1 MDCQDRAHPQGHG
14 GAVARHGGRR
24 SHARSLI
31 RGQNASLPAEQD
43 ERIIIRMFLAD
54 EIRRLKK
61 ERNAVILAHNYQTAD
76 IQEVADHVGD
86 SLGLAYR
93 AAETEA
99 DVIAFCGVHFMGETA
114 KIVNPGKIVVIPDIN
129 AGCSLSDSCP
139 ADKLET
145 YLREHADKNYYVIA
159 YINCSAGVKALSD
172 VICTSG
178 NAVRIAESAPKDRNI
193 LFVPDENLGS
203 WVMEQTG
210 RPMTLWKGNCYVH
223 VEFTRQ
229 SIERI
234 RAEHPEAP
242 VVAHPEC
249 THAVRVLA
257 DEVCST
263 EKMVGY
269 CKNSPAKA
277 FVIVTES
284 GMLHRLRREIPG
296 KTFIPGPTDHCA
308 CADCRYMKMNTLEKL
323 RDCLRDLEPQII
335 IPEEI
340 RARAEVPI
348 RRMLELSK
356 T

>member
-1 MDCQDRAHPQGHG
+1 
-14 GAVARHGGRR
+14 
-24 SHARSLI
+24 
-31 RGQNASLPAEQD
+31 
-43 ERIIIRMFLAD
+43 MFLAD
-54 EIRRLKK
+54 EIKRLKK
-61 ERNAVILAHNYQTAD
+61 ERNAVILAHNYQIAE
-76 IQEVADHVGD
+76 IQELADHVGD

-114 KIVNPGKIVVIPDIN
+114 KIVNPGKTVVIPDLN

-139 ADKLET
+139 PEKLAA
-145 YLREHADKNYYVIA
+145 YLEEHADKNFYVVA

-178 NAVRIAESAPKDRNI
+178 NAVKIVENVPADRNI
-193 LFVPDENLGS
+193 LFVPDENHGS

-234 RAEHPEAP
+234 RAEYPDAP

-249 THAVRVLA
+249 THAVRILA

-269 CKNSPAKA
+269 CKNSPSEA

-284 GMLHRLRREIPG
+284 GMLHRLRRELPD

-308 CADCRYMKMNTLEKL
+308 CADCRYMKMNTLDKL
-323 RDCLRDLEPQII
+323 RDCLRDLSSQII
-335 IPEEI
+335 IPEDL
-340 RARAEVPI
+340 RARAELPI
-348 RRMLELSK
+348 RRMLEWSR
-356 T
+356 

>member
-1 MDCQDRAHPQGHG
+1 
-14 GAVARHGGRR
+14 
-24 SHARSLI
+24 
-31 RGQNASLPAEQD
+31 
-43 ERIIIRMFLAD
+43 MFLAD
-54 EIRRLKK
+54 EIKRLKK
-61 ERNAVILAHNYQTAD
+61 ERNAVILAHNYQIAE
-76 IQEVADHVGD
+76 IQELADHVGD

-114 KIVNPGKIVVIPDIN
+114 KIVNPGKTVVIPDLR

-139 ADKLET
+139 PEKLEGF
-145 YLREHADKNYYVIA
+145 LREHADKNYYVVA

-178 NAVRIAESAPKDRNI
+178 NAVKIVENVPADRNI
-193 LFVPDENLGS
+193 LFVPDENLGA

-229 SIERI
+229 SIEKI
-234 RAEHPEAP
+234 RAEYPDAP

-249 THAVRVLA
+249 THAVRILA

-269 CKNSPAKA
+269 CKNSPSDA

-284 GMLHRLRREIPG
+284 GMLHRLRREIPD

-308 CADCRYMKMNTLEKL
+308 CADCRYMKMNTLDKL
-323 RDCLRDLEPQII
+323 RDCLRDLSPQIL
-335 IPEEI
+335 IPEEL
-340 RARAEVPI
+340 RARAELPI
-348 RRMLELSK
+348 RRMLELSR

>member
-1 MDCQDRAHPQGHG
+1 
-14 GAVARHGGRR
+14 
-24 SHARSLI
+24 
-31 RGQNASLPAEQD
+31 
-43 ERIIIRMFLAD
+43 MFLAD

-61 ERNAVILAHNYQTAD
+61 DRNAVILAHNYQIAE
-76 IQEVADHVGD
+76 IQELADHVGD

-114 KIVNPGKIVVIPDIN
+114 KIVNPGKTVVIPDLD

-139 ADKLET
+139 PERLAAYLE
-145 YLREHADKNYYVIA
+145 EHSDKNYYVVA

-178 NAVRIAESAPKDRNI
+178 NAVKIVESVPADRNI
-193 LFVPDENLGS
+193 LFVPDENLGA
-203 WVMEQTG
+203 WVTEQTG

-229 SIERI
+229 SIEKI
-234 RAEHPEAP
+234 RADYPDAP

-249 THAVRVLA
+249 THAVRILA

-269 CKNSPAKA
+269 CKNSPADT
-277 FVIVTES
+277 FIIVTES
-284 GMLHRLRREIPG
+284 GMLHRLRREIPD

-308 CADCRYMKMNTLEKL
+308 CADCRYMKMNTLDKL
-323 RDCLRDLEPQII
+323 RDCLRDLSPQILL
-335 IPEEI
+335 PEDL
-340 RARAEVPI
+340 RSRAEAPI
-348 RRMLELSK
+348 RRMLELSRS
-356 T
+356 

>member
-1 MDCQDRAHPQGHG
+1 
-14 GAVARHGGRR
+14 
-24 SHARSLI
+24 
-31 RGQNASLPAEQD
+31 
-43 ERIIIRMFLAD
+43 MFLAD

-61 ERNAVILAHNYQTAD
+61 ERNAVILAHNYQSAE
-76 IQEVADHVGD
+76 IQELADHVGD

-114 KIVNPGKIVVIPDIN
+114 KIVNPGKTVVIPDLD

-139 ADKLET
+139 PEKLAA
-145 YLREHADKNYYVIA
+145 YLAEHADRNYYVVA

-178 NAVRIAESAPKDRNI
+178 NAVKIVESVPPDRNI
-193 LFVPDENLGS
+193 LFVPDENLGA
-203 WVMEQTG
+203 WVTEQTG

-229 SIERI
+229 SIEKI
-234 RAEHPEAP
+234 RAEYPDAP

-249 THAVRVLA
+249 TQAVRLLA

-269 CKNSPAKA
+269 CKNSPAGA
-277 FVIVTES
+277 FIIVTES
-284 GMLHRLRREIPG
+284 GMLHRLRREIPD

-323 RDCLRDLEPQII
+323 RDCLRDLSPQIL
-335 IPEEI
+335 IPEDL
-340 RARAEVPI
+340 RARAEAPI
-348 RRMLELSK
+348 RRMLELSR

>member
-1 MDCQDRAHPQGHG
+1 
-14 GAVARHGGRR
+14 
-24 SHARSLI
+24 
-31 RGQNASLPAEQD
+31 
-43 ERIIIRMFLAD
+43 MFLAD

-93 AAETEA
+93 AAETKAE
-99 DVIAFCGVHFMGETA
+99 VIAFCGVHFMGETA
-114 KIVNPGKIVVIPDIN
+114 KIVNPGKTVVIPDLH

-139 ADKLET
+139 AEKLDSH
-145 YLREHADKNYYVIA
+145 LREHADKDYYVVA
-159 YINCSAGVKALSD
+159 YINCSAGVKALAD

-178 NAVRIAESAPKDRNI
+178 NAVKIVESVPSGRNI

-210 RPMTLWKGNCYVH
+210 RPMALWKGNCYVH

-229 SIERI
+229 SIEKI
-234 RAEHPEAP
+234 RLEHPGAP

-269 CKNSPAKA
+269 CNNSPADA
-277 FVIVTES
+277 FIIVTES
-284 GMLHRLRREIPG
+284 GMLHRLRREIPD

-308 CADCRYMKMNTLEKL
+308 CADCRYMKMNTLDKL
-323 RDCLRDLEPQII
+323 RDCLRDLSPQILL
-335 IPEEI
+335 PEDL
-340 RARAEVPI
+340 RSRAEAPI
-348 RRMLELSK
+348 RRMLELSRS
-356 T
+356 

>member
-1 MDCQDRAHPQGHG
+1 
-14 GAVARHGGRR
+14 
-24 SHARSLI
+24 
-31 RGQNASLPAEQD
+31 
-43 ERIIIRMFLAD
+43 MFLAD

-61 ERNAVILAHNYQTAD
+61 ERNAVILAHNYQIAE
-76 IQEVADHVGD
+76 IQELADHVGD

-114 KIVNPGKIVVIPDIN
+114 KIVNPGKTVVIPDLD

-139 ADKLET
+139 PERLAA
-145 YLREHADKNYYVIA
+145 YLAEHSDKNYYVVA

-178 NAVRIAESAPKDRNI
+178 NAVKIVESVPADRNI
-193 LFVPDENLGS
+193 LFVPDENLGA
-203 WVMEQTG
+203 WVTEQTG

-229 SIERI
+229 SIEKI
-234 RAEHPEAP
+234 RADYPDAP

-249 THAVRVLA
+249 THAVRILA

-269 CKNSPAKA
+269 CKNSPAAA
-277 FVIVTES
+277 FIIVTES
-284 GMLHRLRREIPG
+284 GMLHRLRREIPD

-308 CADCRYMKMNTLEKL
+308 CADCRYMKMNTLDKL
-323 RDCLRDLEPQII
+323 RDCLRDLSPQILL
-335 IPEEI
+335 PEDL
-340 RARAEVPI
+340 RSRAEAPI
-348 RRMLELSK
+348 RRMLELSRS
-356 T
+356 